1 MLAELRAVKPTE
13 QLLLPAERV
22 QIIEPARIVQSQ
34 AAREVQPASYSDL
47 RGRATIDQRHAG
59 VRGERLDERTLRGRD
74 AMTKRLF
81 AVSMPP

>member
-1 MLAELRAVKPTE
+1 MKPTE
-13 QLLLPAERV
+13 QLLLPADGF

-34 AAREVQPASYSDL
+34 AERDVQPASYSVFGVD
-47 RGRATIDQRHAG
+47 AVDQRDAGLLGGVRSTSACCAG
-59 VRGERLDERTLRGRD
+59 VT